1 MPTVLRA
8 ARANLLLAPIGT
20 ALAVGASILIARWL
34 GPDTYADYATLMALV
49 AWLLI
54 IAEGGCNH
62 GLGRF
67 LGEAGA
73 LKARGSLYLSLQYR
87 RWAFAL
93 IVCLSLIW
101 FGPIWAKSVGLPGER
116 WQPVSFVMAGLLA
129 AVMLH
134 GQLASSVMLTAF
146 QHKHVLLVNQLM
158 TIARALVLVLLAG
171 TLREPVTLVA
181 ALLSLAVVEAWILH
195 HAVSI
200 QIGHERERLPGGMA
214 NAAQKHGL
222 VVLFDKMTTA
232 LSGGPFLLLVLAGAH
247 GRAEMAMLAIAT
259 DLLNKALF
267 VIGLPLSNIV
277 MPMLNDS
284 RRNAER
290 FRRQLA
296 RLGGLMTVLFALA
309 SGGMFTV
316 LPLGLPLL
324 LGEAYQPAVP
334 IALVWLL
341 PFYFETGVRMIWG
354 AALIAQDQYRW
365 LMGFNLIYGAASL
378 LVIILSRDSD
388 LLVLL
393 SLLGLLRFFMG
404 FALLHRAARL
414 TLLPPE
420 SRPLRVMMVTGAACV
435 LSIGIQILLGSI
447 PLLFRLL
454 LGIGVYVLA
463 MLTALRWLSLI
474 PAPSHDVLYQIAGRH
489 KGLLMRIIPPPPEGR
504 QGA

>member
-1 MPTVLRA
+1 MPSALPA
-8 ARANLLLAPIGT
+8 ARANVLLAP
-20 ALAVGASILIARWL
+20 VGAVLALIASAVVARAL
-34 GPDTYADYATLMALV
+34 GPETYADYAALMALV
-49 AWLLI
+49 SWLLI
-54 IAEGGCNH
+54 LAEGGCNN

-67 LGEAGA
+67 LAEAGV
-73 LKARGSLYLSLQYR
+73 LEARGSLYFSLQYR
-87 RWAFAL
+87 RWALAL
-93 IVCLSLIW
+93 ILAFSLVW
-101 FGPIWAKSVGLPGER
+101 FGPIWAKSVGLPEER

-171 TLREPVTLVA
+171 TLREPVMLVA

-200 QIGHERERLPGGMA
+200 QIGHERERLPRGMA

-222 VVLFDKMTTA
+222 VALFDKMTTA

-247 GRAEMAMLAIAT
+247 GRDELAMLAIAT

-267 VIGLPLSNIV
+267 VTGLPLSNIV
-277 MPMLNDS
+277 MPMLNES
-284 RRNAER
+284 RRDTER

-309 SGGMFTV
+309 SGGIITV

-341 PFYFETGVRMIWG
+341 PLYFESGVRMIWG
-354 AALIAQDQYRW
+354 AVLIAQDQYRW

-378 LVIILSRDSD
+378 LVIILARDSD

-404 FALLHRAARL
+404 FALLHRTARL
-414 TLLPPE
+414 TVLPPE
-420 SRPLRVMMVTGAACV
+420 SRPLRVIMVAGAACV
-435 LSIGIQILLGSI
+435 LSIGIQILPESI
-447 PLLFRLL
+447 PLIFRLL

-463 MLTALRWLSLI
+463 MLAALRWLSLI

-489 KGLLMRIIPPPPEGR
+489 KGLLMRIIPPPPEVR